1 MRKFNINV
9 NGKSYAVEVEEIGGD
24 AVASVPVKSVP
35 VAAAPV
41 AAPAAAPVAAPAATP
56 VAAPAAAPQGA
67 GKPVNSP
74 MPGLVKKLCF
84 ANGDTVKEGDTI
96 IILEAMKMDTPISAP
111 ASGVITY
118 STSAGANV
126 DTGAV
131 LCTIA

>member
-24 AVASVPVKSVP
+24 AVASAPVKATP
-35 VAAAPV
+35 VASAPV
-41 AAPAAAPVAAPAATP
+41 ASTPVASAPVASAP
-56 VAAPAAAPQGA
+56 AAPAAAPQGA

-84 ANGDTVKEGDTI
+84 SNGATVKEGDTI

-111 ASGVITY
+111 SAGVITY
-118 STSAGANV
+118 STSEGTNV

>member
-24 AVASVPVKSVP
+24 AVASAPVKAIP
-35 VAAAPV
+35 VASAPV
-41 AAPAAAPVAAPAATP
+41 ASAPVASAPVASAP
-56 VAAPAAAPQGA
+56 AAPAAAPQGA

-84 ANGDTVKEGDTI
+84 SNGATVKEGDTI

-111 ASGVITY
+111 SAGVITY
-118 STSAGANV
+118 STSEGTNI

>member
-24 AVASVPVKSVP
+24 AVASAPVKAIP
-35 VAAAPV
+35 VASTPV
-41 AAPAAAPVAAPAATP
+41 ASAPAAP
-56 VAAPAAAPQGA
+56 APAAAPQGA

-84 ANGDTVKEGDTI
+84 SNGATVKEGDTI

-111 ASGVITY
+111 SAGVITY
-118 STSAGANV
+118 STSEGTNV